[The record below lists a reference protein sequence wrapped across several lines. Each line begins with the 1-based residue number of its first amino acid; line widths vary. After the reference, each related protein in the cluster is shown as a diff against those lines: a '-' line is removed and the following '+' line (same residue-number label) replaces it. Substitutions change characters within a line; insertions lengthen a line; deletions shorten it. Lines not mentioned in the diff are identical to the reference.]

1 MTSVRFALERRSHE
15 RIHRHALRTV
25 APEVVREKLYGRSRV
40 IIEAASP
47 EVDGGAFPAKRVT
60 GDAVM
65 AEADI
70 FTDGHD
76 VISAVVLHRPDEAAE
91 WTEVRM
97 RPLVNDRWRAEFHVE
112 QQGFHR
118 FVIDAWIDHFLTWHR
133 DLQKRVDGGASE
145 EELRVQLLIGLAYL
159 RDAAARAGTRDRR
172 KLEVFIAALESE
184 DPVDEK
190 IDDLWSEDLLALMWR
205 NAERRFATRY
215 PRELL
220 IEVDRPK
227 AAFSAWYE
235 LFPRSAASEEG
246 KHGTFR
252 DVEAQLPRIVRM
264 GFDVLYLPPIHPI
277 GLTFRKGKNN
287 RVQAEPDDVGSP
299 WAIGGAEGGHKAVHP
314 QLGTIA
320 DFERL
325 VAKARDAGV
334 EVAMDIAFQASPDHP
349 YVKEHPHWFLMRP
362 DGTIQY
368 AENPPKKYQD
378 IYPFH
383 FESDAWEPLWD
394 ELRDVFAFWATKGV
408 RMFRVDNPHTKPLPF
423 WEWCIR
429 DLKREWPDLVF
440 LAEAFTR
447 PKIMYRLAK
456 GGFSQ
461 SYTYFAWRNTKQEL
475 TDYFEQIARPPV
487 SDFFRPNVWPN
498 TPDILPEFLQFG
510 GQPAFTLRFLL
521 AATLSS
527 NYGIYGPAFERFVP
541 DPREQGSEEYLH
553 SEKYEIH
560 HWPPVDDDLTELMAV
575 VNRIRRENPALQQ
588 NATLA
593 FHPTDNE
600 NVICYS
606 KTAGDNAVIVVA
618 NLDPHNAQAGWVDLD
633 LETLRLDAGRP
644 FQVHDLLSGA
654 RHTWH
659 GPRNYVQLN
668 PHVVSAHIFRIRRR
682 VRTER
687 DFEYFL

>member
-1 MTSVRFALERRSHE
+1 MD
-15 RIHRHALRTV
+15 
-25 APEVVREKLYGRSRV
+25 GRNRV

-60 GDAVM
+60 GDVVI

-76 VISAVVLHRPDEAAE
+76 LISAIVLHRHESQPE

-97 RPLVNDRWRAEFHVE
+97 QALVNDRWRAQFPVE
-112 QQGFHR
+112 QLGFHL
-118 FVIDAWIDHFLTWHR
+118 FTIEAWIDHFLTWHR
-133 DLQKRVDGGASE
+133 DLKKRIDAKVTDD
-145 EELRVQLLIGLAYL
+145 ELDVQLRIGLEHIRA
-159 RDAAARAGTRDRR
+159 AAARANARDKR
-172 KLEVFIAALESE
+172 KLQGFIETLESG
-184 DPVDEK
+184 DTVKDK
-190 IDDLWSEDLLALMWR
+190 IADLWSQDLLDLMWR

-215 PRELL
+215 GHELQ

-227 AAFSAWYE
+227 AAYSTWYE
-235 LFPRSAASEEG
+235 LFPRSTASQPG
-246 KHGTFR
+246 KHGTFL
-252 DVEAQLPRIVRM
+252 DVEAQLPRIARM
-264 GFDVLYLPPIHPI
+264 GFDILYMPPIHPI
-277 GLTFRKGKNN
+277 GVNFRKGKNN
-287 RVQAEPDDVGSP
+287 KVAAEPGDVGSP
-299 WAIGGAEGGHKAVHP
+299 WAIGGEEGGHKSVHLD
-314 QLGTIA
+314 LGTID

-325 VAKARDAGV
+325 VNRAKELGI

-349 YVKEHPHWFLMRP
+349 YVKEHPQWFLMRP

-383 FESDAWEPLWD
+383 FETDQWTELWD
-394 ELRDVFAFWATKGV
+394 ELRDVFAFWVRKGV
-408 RMFRVDNPHTKPLPF
+408 RVFRVDNPHTKPLPF

-429 DLKREWPDLVF
+429 DLKKEWPDLIF

-456 GGFSQ
+456 AGYTQ
-461 SYTYFAWRNTKQEL
+461 SYTYFAWRNTASELQE
-475 TDYFEQIARPPV
+475 YFEEITKPPV

-498 TPDILPEFLQFG
+498 TPDILTEFLQYG
-510 GQPAFTLRFLL
+510 GRPGFTMRFIL
-521 AATLSS
+521 AATLASS
-527 NYGIYGPAFERFVP
+527 YGIYGPAFERYVHQA
-541 DPREQGSEEYLH
+541 REHGSEEYLD
-553 SEKYEIH
+553 SEKYEVKY
-560 HWPPVDDDLTELMAV
+560 WPPTDDDMTELIAAV
-575 VNRIRRENPALQQ
+575 NKIRRENLALQQ
-588 NATLA
+588 NATLT

-600 NVICYS
+600 HILCYS
-606 KTAGDNAVIVVA
+606 KTAAENAVICVV
-618 NLDPHNAQAGWVDLD
+618 NVDPHNAHAGWVDLD
-633 LETLRLDAGRP
+633 LEALRLEEGRP

-659 GPRNYVQLN
+659 NGRNFVKLDPN
-668 PHVVSAHIFRIRRR
+668 VVPAHIFRIRRR